1 MFVFGYNLS
10 KYCKLPWVDCLGD
23 WDTLVILGGGQY
35 RVDYFTL
42 LILSWPHICQPS
54 SVCAF
59 SLYFWFKYDLGQKY
73 YALQVQSDQGL
84 NSWPPDHESTL
95 HVAEMPALTAQPS
108 VTFNAI
114 QEDTSNVYKHCR
126 QANYSIWIDLSWQ
139 NSIIHLCILPM
150 YLTIPHMVSTGNL
163 NPDFLILS
171 PTPYPLGHMLP
182 LVHRKQKK
190 IHPKKL
196 KRST

>member
-1 MFVFGYNLS
+1 MTLLCFKKKGLILFIFGYNLS

-35 RVDYFTL
+35 RVDYFTS
-42 LILSWPHICQPS
+42 LILSWPHFCQPS

-59 SLYFWFKYDLGQKY
+59 SLYFWFKYDSGQKY

-84 NSWPPDHESTL
+84 NSWPVDHESTL

-139 NSIIHLCILPM
+139 NSIIHLCILRM
-150 YLTIPHMVSTGNL
+150 YLFRVQTPRQCMFNRL
-163 NPDFLILS
+163 YLS
-171 PTPYPLGHMLP
+171 PGK
-182 LVHRKQKK
+182 VGANAACN
-190 IHPKKL
+190 
-196 KRST
+196 